1 MKNKKIF
8 IGVIGV
14 VIILCSLFF
23 LFGSNS
29 KDIEICHNLSWK
41 DNADKVE
48 EKLSKLDL
56 VSCEDSSK
64 MEIDNLHK
72 EPYFVHLQTLGVS
85 SKSPSIDLADV
96 PLSEYYIMSR
106 HDMDKEIVSVDE
118 VFKTSW
124 EYSKEGEI
132 YQDNKEIHNAIIK
145 KVEDNAEFVDDV
157 VVYEALTGYGSK
169 FDVYVAIYKT
179 RNNYITVTKWENYT
193 DEEAS
198 VGIHYFNPRYT
209 LEDVMNVY
217 KNKSSSKILNDIIS
231 E

>member
-64 MEIDNLHK
+64 MEIDNQNLTK
-72 EPYFVHLQTLGVS
+72 EPYFVTLDEEGIS
-85 SKSPSIDLADV
+85 SKSSSINLGDI
-96 PLSEYYIMSR
+96 PLTRYVVVSAHNANE
-106 HDMDKEIVSVDE
+106 EIVVTDE
-118 VFKTSW
+118 VFLVSD
-124 EYSKEGEI
+124 EYSEEFSYDDDYKLL
-132 YQDNKEIHNAIIK
+132 YNMIIEKIEK
-145 KVEDNAEFVDDV
+145 KGAEKVSNFVTYEKNDV
-157 VVYEALTGYGSK
+157 LI
-169 FDVYVAIYKT
+169 DVYKT
-179 RNNYITVTKWENYT
+179 KNNYITITRTE
-193 DEEAS
+193 DASSSMAS
-198 VGIHYFNPRYT
+198 VGIHCFNPKYSE
-209 LEDVMNVY
+209 EDV
-217 KNKSSSKILNDIIS
+217 IS
-231 E
+231 YHKDAFNSRIFNEIG